1 MKFLYQDIA
10 RVRVLVSLKHMAREE
25 QSETEWQQKTLNE
38 ILLQSFN

>member
-10 RVRVLVSLKHMAREE
+10 RVRVLVSLKQMAREE